1 MYERKIVFMNDYLL
15 IIGKTILFIIVTIV
29 ILKIMGKREL
39 GQLNSFDIVIFFVI
53 SELFSLSIEEPH
65 DDIMKVLIPI
75 IVICLMQVISSYIVL
90 KSNKVR
96 KLIEE
101 NPTIVINDGDV
112 DIKIMKKLR
121 YNIDDL
127 MEQLRINGI
136 DSVINVKFAILE
148 SNGTL
153 SVIEK
158 DKDNSKV
165 PFSLIKDGIIDEKVL
180 EILNK
185 DRNWLIKELNKK
197 GYKDE
202 KEIFMCF
209 FSVDESLFIIEK
221 EKIRYN

>member
-1 MYERKIVFMNDYLL
+1 MNDYLL
-15 IIGKTILFIIVTIV
+15 IVGKTILFIVITII

-53 SELFSLSIEEPH
+53 SELFSLSIDEPH
-65 DDIMKVLIPI
+65 DDIMKALLPI
-75 IVICLMQVISSYIVL
+75 IVICLMQVISSYVVL
-90 KSNKVR
+90 KSNKIR

-101 NPTIVINDGDV
+101 NPTIIINEGNI

-136 DSVINVKFAILE
+136 DNIKKVKFAILE
-148 SNGTL
+148 SNGEL

-158 DKDNSKV
+158 GRENSKI
-165 PFSLIKDGIIDEKVL
+165 PFPLIKDGVIDDKVL

-185 DRNWLIKELNKK
+185 DRYWLINKLKEK
-197 GYKDE
+197 GYKNE
-202 KEIFMCF
+202 KGIFICF
-209 FSVDESLFIIEK
+209 LDVDDRLFVIENEMTNK
-221 EKIRYN
+221 V

>member
-1 MYERKIVFMNDYLL
+1 MNDYLL

-101 NPTIVINDGDV
+101 NPTIVINDGNV

-136 DSVINVKFAILE
+136 DSVVNVKFAILE

-209 FSVDESLFIIEK
+209 FSVDESLFVIEK
-221 EKIRYN
+221 EKMRYN

>member
-1 MYERKIVFMNDYLL
+1 MNDYLL
-15 IIGKTILFIIVTIV
+15 IVGKTILFIVITII

-53 SELFSLSIEEPH
+53 SELFSLSIDEPH
-65 DDIMKVLIPI
+65 DDIMKALLPI
-75 IVICLMQVISSYIVL
+75 IVICLMQVISSYVVL
-90 KSNKVR
+90 KSNKIR

-101 NPTIVINDGDV
+101 NPTIIINEGNI

-136 DSVINVKFAILE
+136 DNIKKVKFAILE
-148 SNGTL
+148 SNGEL

-158 DKDNSKV
+158 GRENSKM
-165 PFSLIKDGIIDEKVL
+165 PFPLIKDGVIDDKVL

-185 DRNWLIKELNKK
+185 DRYWLINKLKEK
-197 GYKDE
+197 GYKNE
-202 KEIFMCF
+202 KGIFICF
-209 FSVDESLFIIEK
+209 LDVDDRLFVIENEMTNK
-221 EKIRYN
+221 V